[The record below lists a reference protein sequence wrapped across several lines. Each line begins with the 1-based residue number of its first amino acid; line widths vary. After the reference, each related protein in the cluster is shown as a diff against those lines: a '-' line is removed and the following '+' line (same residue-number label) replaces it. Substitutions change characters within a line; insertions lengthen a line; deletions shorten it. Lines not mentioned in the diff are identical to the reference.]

1 MRFGAFA
8 PKESSAV
15 SVIYILRRRIWE
27 QYSEMLTCDKV
38 GERGEM
44 FVILVSQFYHEHKIF
59 TIRF

>member
-8 PKESSAV
+8 PKESSSV

-27 QYSEMLTCDKV
+27 LYCKMLTCDKV
-38 GERGEM
+38 GGRGEM
-44 FVILVSQFYHEHKIF
+44 FVLLVSQFYHERKIF

>member
-15 SVIYILRRRIWE
+15 SVIYILRRTWE